1 MSRTYSWF
9 TAAWSTAVVLGILV
23 SGPALAQTIYK
34 TVDEN
39 GNVVYSDTN
48 PDGDGE
54 RVTLRELSV
63 VKPGNLETPQA
74 GEETAA
80 AAAREQSSE
89 AAEVG
94 LRILSPEPEET
105 IWNTAYV
112 LSVQVGVTGAL
123 PEGAQ
128 LAYIVDGEVKQTTR
142 STSVQ
147 LSEVFRGEHTLSV
160 ELRGGSGRVLSSAGP
175 VTFYMR
181 QGSAGG

>member
-1 MSRTYSWF
+1 MSRTYPRL
-9 TAAWSTAVVLGILV
+9 TAAWSTAVVLGILA
-23 SGPALAQTIYK
+23 SGPTLAQTIYK

-48 PDGDGE
+48 PNGDGE
-54 RVTLRELSV
+54 PVKLRELSV
-63 VKPGNLETPQA
+63 VKPGKLEMPRT
-74 GEETAA
+74 GEETP

-94 LRILSPEPEET
+94 LRIISPGHEDT

-112 LSVQVGVTGAL
+112 LSVQVGATGAL

-147 LSEVFRGEHTLSV
+147 LSEVFRGEHTLTV
-160 ELRGGSGRVLSSAGP
+160 ELRSDSGRVLNSAGP